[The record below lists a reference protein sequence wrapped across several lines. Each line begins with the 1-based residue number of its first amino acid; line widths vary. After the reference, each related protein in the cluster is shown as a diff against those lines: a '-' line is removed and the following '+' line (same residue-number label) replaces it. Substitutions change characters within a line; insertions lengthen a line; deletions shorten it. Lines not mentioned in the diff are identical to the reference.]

1 MARRAHQQIAPWKI
15 GLTLGV
21 VVAAIAAGFLIIGGG
36 GGSPYRT
43 LSPLNVNSYL
53 ENANSLRGNVYRLEG
68 VVQNS
73 LAWSPAKGRLISVEL
88 TEDDGRVQHL
98 LPIFLPSLLNHVN
111 LQKGQRFLFK
121 VEIGQDGIISAQ
133 EITKS

>member
-1 MARRAHQQIAPWKI
+1 MARRAHQQIAPWKV
-15 GLTLGV
+15 GLTLGAV
-21 VVAAIAAGFLIIGGG
+21 VLAIAAGFLMIGG

-88 TEDDGRVQHL
+88 TDDDGKGQHI

-133 EITKS
+133 ALTKS